1 MHSEKRVVARGD
13 TGDRPEFHDSSP
25 RNAAVVQAEKASAF
39 EHDDLR
45 GERRGGRRLSAQVGV
60 ADVLGGPTSRD
71 AGAEEAGR
79 QNRLLD
85 RPPVS
90 AVAYGRLK
98 DLARARVRRV
108 VRELG
113 FDWEKFLAG
122 GPEWSL
128 TEVVH
133 RKAVQEAARRGLD
146 VRPTDVPTDTVLKA
160 VRRVLEEMDA
170 DAALRP
176 SQGGFCAEQA
186 RRGELGR
193 QAQSVEARAREM
205 EVMALVAS
213 GVTNNAEIARRLKI
227 SASTPGRIRKRV
239 AERERAAAEEVQALE
254 WVFPAEDV
262 PAHERWPATQFVMET
277 QVYLDESQARW
288 ICDMGRCYEAE
299 GRVGELMYAIGKS
312 AGAVVNAWAYL
323 QAAVAH
329 RGDAWT
335 VKARLL
341 GNVLEWAGEKSLRYS
356 LDAIA
361 DGYVRRPLPYL
372 ERVLQV
378 AVASGRGERDA
389 IVQPVAAAV
398 AMARK
403 LVPALDVV
411 DVEDVVDAEREAAQT
426 GYVEDYRRRHSRLPW
441 EGEIATV
448 NVGKTDCIGLKGY
461 VADDSFKSL
470 GKKSNLESSPRSHKA
485 NARTAEAAGQRDFCT
500 GGLAEEKSEH
510 GAGGAD
516 LGDFGEIGSAVGHGE
531 SLKIAGRAWDLLPRQ
546 NPTGILEQT
555 RCPHRLVGLLVSGMD
570 VESVELVE
578 CAEGCGHRLYSDRG
592 ALECP
597 CHWAAAKAS
606 QVARALQEGNHM
618 RAEAADRSSESL
630 EVKNSHLRLE
640 RLPWAS
646 KCRSSGHLVPGTAS
660 AVRDLR

>member
-25 RNAAVVQAEKASAF
+25 KNAAIVQAEKASAIKY
-39 EHDDLR
+39 EDLR
-45 GERRGGRRLSAQVGV
+45 GDCRGGRRLSDQVG
-60 ADVLGGPTSRD
+60 AAEALGGRTSRD
-71 AGAEEAGR
+71 AGGVEAGR

-193 QAQSVEARAREM
+193 QTQSVEARAREM

-227 SASTPGRIRKRV
+227 SGSTPGRIRKRV
-239 AERERAAAEEVQALE
+239 AERERGADQVQALE

-262 PAHERWPATQFVMET
+262 PAHERWPAVQFVIQT
-277 QVYLDESQARW
+277 RVYLDESQARW

-312 AGAVVNAWAYL
+312 AGAVVDAWAYL

-335 VKARLL
+335 VKARFL
-341 GNVLEWAGEKSLRYS
+341 GDLLEWAGEKSLRFS
-356 LDAIA
+356 LDAIGG
-361 DGYVRRPLPYL
+361 GYVRRPLPYL

-378 AVASGRGERDA
+378 AVASGRGKRDA

-398 AMARK
+398 AMARH
-403 LVPALDVV
+403 LVPALEIV
-411 DVEDVVDAEREAAQT
+411 DVEAAVDAERAAERT
-426 GYVEDYRRRHSRLPW
+426 GYLEDYRRRHGRLPW
-441 EGEIATV
+441 ESEVETV
-448 NVGKTDCIGLKGY
+448 DVGAKECIGLKGSGS
-461 VADDSFKSL
+461 DDSFKSFEIQI
-470 GKKSNLESSPRSHKA
+470 NLESSPGSYKA
-485 NARTAEAAGQRDFCT
+485 NARTAEAAGQRDRD
-500 GGLAEEKSEH
+500 GGRVAAGKLEH

-516 LGDFGEIGSAVGHGE
+516 LGDFDEFRSAGGHGE
-531 SLKIAGRAWDLLPRQ
+531 AHETSQRVFGTP
-546 NPTGILEQT
+546 
-555 RCPHRLVGLLVSGMD
+555 C
-570 VESVELVE
+570 
-578 CAEGCGHRLYSDRG
+578 RG
-592 ALECP
+592 KTQL
-597 CHWAAAKAS
+597 
-606 QVARALQEGNHM
+606 GF
-618 RAEAADRSSESL
+618 
-630 EVKNSHLRLE
+630 
-640 RLPWAS
+640 
-646 KCRSSGHLVPGTAS
+646 
-660 AVRDLR
+660 

>member
-13 TGDRPEFHDSSP
+13 TGDRPGFHDSSP
-25 RNAAVVQAEKASAF
+25 RSAAVIQAEKASAV

-45 GERRGGRRLSAQVGV
+45 GERRGGRRLSAQVGTAKV
-60 ADVLGGPTSRD
+60 VGSPTSPHSR
-71 AGAEEAGR
+71 AENVNR

-90 AVAYGRLK
+90 AVPYGRLK
-98 DLARARVRRV
+98 EWARAAVRRG

-113 FDWEKFLAG
+113 FDWEGFLAG

-128 TEVVH
+128 TEMVH
-133 RKAVQEAARRGLD
+133 RKAVQETARRGLD

-160 VRRVLEEMDA
+160 VRSVLEEMDV

-193 QAQSVEARAREM
+193 DAQSIEARAREM
-205 EVMALVAS
+205 QVMALVAS

-239 AERERAAAEEVQALE
+239 AERERGADQVQALE

-277 QVYLDESQARW
+277 RVYLDESQARW

-312 AGAVVNAWAYL
+312 AGAVVDAWAYL

-341 GNVLEWAGEKSLRYS
+341 GDVLEWAGEKSLRYS

-361 DGYVRRPLPYL
+361 GGSVRRPLAYL

-378 AVASGRGERDA
+378 AVASGRGERNA
-389 IVQPVAAAV
+389 MVQPVAAAV
-398 AMARK
+398 TMARH
-403 LVPALDVV
+403 LVPALEIV
-411 DVEDVVDAEREAAQT
+411 DVEVMVDAERAAERT
-426 GYVEDYRRRHSRLPW
+426 GYLEDYRRRHGRLPW
-441 EGEIATV
+441 EAEIGAADVGE
-448 NVGKTDCIGLKGY
+448 KECIGLKGSGL
-461 VADDSFKSL
+461 DDFVSSSKL
-470 GKKSNLESSPRSHKA
+470 ETNLESSPGSHKA
-485 NARTAEAAGQRDFCT
+485 NARTAEAAGQRDGCRSR
-500 GGLAEEKSEH
+500 LAEEKSEH

-516 LGDFGEIGSAVGHGE
+516 LGDFAKIRSSVGHGE
-531 SLKIAGRAWDLLPRQ
+531 GREIAERAWDPLPRQ

-555 RCPHRLVGLLVSGMD
+555 RCPHRLAGLLVSVMYLD
-570 VESVELVE
+570 SVELVE
-578 CAEGCGHRLYSDRG
+578 CAAGCGHQVYSDRG
-592 ALECP
+592 PVECP
-597 CHWAAAKAS
+597 CHWPAAVAG
-606 QVARALQEGNHM
+606 QVARGLQQE
-618 RAEAADRSSESL
+618 RS
-630 EVKNSHLRLE
+630 
-640 RLPWAS
+640 
-646 KCRSSGHLVPGTAS
+646 
-660 AVRDLR
+660 